1 MQTSVALR
9 LGRSLMNEHG
19 LHDWTLTL
27 DRAKTRAGAMFPR
40 QRRISLSGPLTRV
53 HDEEQV
59 RDTILHEIAHAL
71 VGHQH
76 GHDQVWKAKARELG
90 ASDQRCFSSEE
101 ARELAPF
108 IGLCPAGH
116 EVRRHKRPTRLVSCS
131 RCSSRFDPDNIFDW
145 TYRGHSFTH
154 SAAYAKALAEL
165 SPTGTS
171 APPQHPPASL
181 RPTLQLGALARITA
195 DGRYR
200 GRTGE
205 VEAVGRSRY
214 QVRVDDLILNV
225 PFELVEPA

>member
-1 MQTSVALR
+1 MQTAAALR
-9 LGRSLMNEHG
+9 LARSLMNEHG

-53 HDEEQV
+53 HSEEQV

-76 GHDQVWKAKARELG
+76 GHDRVWKAKARELG

-108 IGLCPAGH
+108 IGICPAGH

-131 RCSSRFDPDNIFDW
+131 RCSSRYDPNSIFEW

-154 SAAYAKALAEL
+154 SPAYAKALDEL
-165 SPTGTS
+165 RSLSTS
-171 APPQHPPASL
+171 APPP

-195 DGRYR
+195 DGRYH
-200 GRTGE
+200 GCTGE